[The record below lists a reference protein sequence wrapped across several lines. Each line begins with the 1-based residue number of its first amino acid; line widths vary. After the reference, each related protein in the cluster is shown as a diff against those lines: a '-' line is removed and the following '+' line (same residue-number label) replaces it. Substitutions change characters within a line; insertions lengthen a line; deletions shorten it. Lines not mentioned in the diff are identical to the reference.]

1 MLLKNG
7 NITLTQWSNCSF
19 VFSPDI
25 LIALVY
31 SEVLD
36 HISEALLHKE
46 DYIHKYPY
54 DWRSKQPVI
63 IRASR
68 QWFINT
74 KDLIEPAMVSL

>member
-1 MLLKNG
+1 M
-7 NITLTQWSNCSF
+7 
-19 VFSPDI
+19 FSSDI
-25 LIALVY
+25 LIVLVY
-31 SEVLD
+31 FVVLD
-36 HISEALLHKE
+36 RVSEAVLHKE